1 MLVTL
6 RDKRVNEAV
15 ELVLTLGKLL
25 KWTYRLNDLFFVNFG
40 FKKCSRFSQQFF
52 ILMQFWVFC
61 SLVFKYD

>member
-6 RDKRVNEAV
+6 WDQRVNEAV

-25 KWTYRLNDLFFVNFG
+25 KWTYRLNYLFCVNFS

-52 ILMQFWVFC
+52 ILM
-61 SLVFKYD
+61 